1 MGSGDI
7 WTSQSPV
14 EKITPEKNRIMKT
27 SVIIAGLLLVLVA
40 NILVVYYTPYGFYG
54 TSGVSGFSTYEGF
67 QSKKPM
73 TAEQRAAMDAM
84 IAAKKAKKTMA
95 GFQNMANKP
104 MNMVSGAPTNMVSG
118 APTNQVEG
126 FESYYLENAGGAK
139 EQYAPV
145 GAFDGVKLST
155 GNNVSDWRYTAPNEK
170 LMGPEF
176 SPDSENLFMF
186 KNNQCKP
193 ECCGASFSCGGG
205 CVCTTPQQRQYIA
218 GRGGNRTEPED
229 SA

>member
-1 MGSGDI
+1 MGSGDV

-54 TSGVSGFSTYEGF
+54 HEGF
-67 QSKKPM
+67 KSSRDK
-73 TAEQRAAMDAM
+73 AMKQGGM
-84 IAAKKAKKTMA
+84 Q
-95 GFQNMANKP
+95 GFQNLSQNQNMANKP

-176 SPDSENLFMF
+176 SPDSDNLFMF

>member
-1 MGSGDI
+1 
-7 WTSQSPV
+7 
-14 EKITPEKNRIMKT
+14 MKT

-40 NILVVYYTPYGFYG
+40 NILVVYYTPYGFSG
-54 TSGVSGFSTYEGF
+54 TSGFSMHEGF
-67 QSKKPM
+67 RPKRQSGSG
-73 TAEQRAAMDAM
+73 QQ
-84 IAAKKAKKTMA
+84 
-95 GFQNMANKP
+95 GFQNVSQNMSNKV
-104 MNMVSGAPTNMVSG
+104 MNMVSAAQTNMANGVQI
-118 APTNQVEG
+118 NEVEG

-139 EQYAPV
+139 EKYAPV